1 MGLSRI
7 KENQMQASSSIKS
20 KKKLQGRTLRRKI
33 ARLEAK
39 GYEVTIKDNDDKPN
53 FHGKLGK

>member
-7 KENQMQASSSIKS
+7 RGRQVQASSSIKS

-33 ARLEAK
+33 DRLEAK
-39 GYEVTIKDNDDKPN
+39 SYEVTIKDNGDKPN

>member
-7 KENQMQASSSIKS
+7 QGRQMKASSPIKA
-20 KKKLQGRTLRRKI
+20 KKLVQGRQLRRKI

-39 GYEVTIKDNDDKPN
+39 GYKVTIKDNDDKPN

>member
-7 KENQMQASSSIKS
+7 KGRQVQASSSIKS
-20 KKKLQGRTLRRKI
+20 KKKLQGRALRRKI

-39 GYEVTIKDNDDKPN
+39 GYEVTIKDNSDKPN